1 MWCCFK
7 WLGCRCLG
15 HTSLDGNVPLHGC
28 SALDKRRLY
37 CGLLLVFCYAYCN
50 FSHHETSQETSTRH
64 SRSFR
69 EPSRTAAAALGPAGR
84 CASEAGRLR
93 SSAKSGGAWPE
104 AMPLSAG
111 RGTSPHSGTSRLCG
125 TRKGGTTRGCASFGP
140 AWHLPRSGPR
150 WFRGKR
156 NGSTARGC
164 ASIGLMPRGLCTVR
178 GCASVGPR
186 ANPCTPRAQPPRL
199 GFARTVSPC

>member
-1 MWCCFK
+1 MASVHYTRGVYTVAF
-7 WLGCRCLG
+7 
-15 HTSLDGNVPLHGC
+15 C
-28 SALDKRRLY
+28 SSFVMSIAT
-37 CGLLLVFCYAYCN
+37 

-140 AWHLPRSGPR
+140 AWHLAAKWPEVVPRQAEWQHGPR
-150 WFRGKR
+150 LCLYRPDA
-156 NGSTARGC
+156 AR
-164 ASIGLMPRGLCTVR
+164 AVH
-178 GCASVGPR
+178 GPR
-186 ANPCTPRAQPPRL
+186 LCLCRPE
-199 GFARTVSPC
+199 V

>member
-1 MWCCFK
+1 MAF
-7 WLGCRCLG
+7 
-15 HTSLDGNVPLHGC
+15 C
-28 SALDKRRLY
+28 SSFVMSIAT
-37 CGLLLVFCYAYCN
+37 

-140 AWHLPRSGPR
+140 AWHLAAKWPEVVPRQAEWQHGPR
-150 WFRGKR
+150 
-156 NGSTARGC
+156 
-164 ASIGLMPRGLCTVR
+164 LCLDRPDATRPVH
-178 GCASVGPR
+178 GPR
-186 ANPCTPRAQPPRL
+186 LCLCRPGSNPCTLRAQPPRL
-199 GFARTVSPC
+199 GFARTVSPCRTYWLSGISSRISVRA